1 MSGEDLR
8 QPGEAPDAMAACEVS
23 IIIKAL
29 NEEKNIARAVE
40 SSLRATQ
47 GMKAEVILADS
58 LSADRTVDIASA
70 YPIRIVQLLHRE
82 DRSCGVG
89 AQLGY
94 QFARGEFVY
103 ILDGDMELCPGF
115 LERALE
121 MLRRDPQLAGVAG
134 QVEEMH
140 TDNLEFRNRQSR
152 KRKSMGDGE
161 VDKLNMGGLYRRSAI
176 KQVGYFTNRNL
187 HSNEEL
193 ELGLRLRAKGWR
205 LLRIETPG
213 IRHYGH
219 TDNSMRLLLRRWR
232 SGYVRG
238 AGMLLRS
245 AWGTDYLPGVLRHCV
260 NPLMTI
266 GWWTSMLVGLLLPLG
281 WPVKLVMLVVL
292 LTLPFLFMSVKKRS
306 LMLGVFSVLT
316 WNIFAAGLLAGLF
329 NPMKPTDALIDA
341 REFKQTKE
349 AG

>member
-1 MSGEDLR
+1 MSEADLT
-8 QPGEAPDAMAACEVS
+8 PAAGCEVS

-40 SSLRATQ
+40 SALSATQ
-47 GMKAEVILADS
+47 GMRAEVILADS
-58 LSADRTVDIASA
+58 LSTDRTVEIASA

-94 QFARGEFVY
+94 QFACGEFVY

-115 LERALE
+115 LERVLDI
-121 MLRRDPQLAGVAG
+121 LHRDARVAGVAG
-134 QVEEMH
+134 LVEEMH
-140 TDNLEFRNRQSR
+140 TDNLEFRNRQNR
-152 KRKSMGDGE
+152 KGKSMGDGE
-161 VDKLNMGGLYRRSAI
+161 VAKLNMGGLYRRSALE
-176 KQVGYFTNRNL
+176 QVGYFTNRNL

-205 LLRIETPG
+205 LLRIEAPG

-219 TDNSMRLLLRRWR
+219 TDNSLRLLLRRWR

-238 AGMLLRS
+238 AGMLLRT
-245 AWGTDYLPGVLRHCV
+245 AWGKDYLPGVLRHCASSFV
-260 NPLMTI
+260 TI
-266 GWWTSMLVGLLLPLG
+266 GWWLSLLGTLLLPIE
-281 WPVKLVMLVVL
+281 WPTKIFILAALFV
-292 LTLPFLFMSVKKRS
+292 LPFLLMVIKKRS
-306 LMLGVFSVLT
+306 LALGVFSVLT

-329 NPMKPTDALIDA
+329 NAMKSPEAPIEA
-341 REFKQTKE
+341 RELGRQTGE
-349 AG
+349 VG